1 MDQWFT
7 HLKTSWGQSVSILC
21 EDAF

>member
-1 MDQWFT
+1 VDQWFT